1 MLAIQGSVWLVSG
14 HVVSSVVN
22 LLKAFILWP
31 GRNRP
36 AGARHRTVVSSQVV
50 VTIVVLLMYEY
61 HTPSDH
67 GLTDSPNTVQLA
79 GDRAIGR
86 PTYAVRP
93 GDSGP
98 EEGAV

>member
-1 MLAIQGSVWLVSG
+1 MFSYSRFRLASQRACCILSG
-14 HVVSSVVN
+14 EFTE
-22 LLKAFILWP
+22 AFILWP

-79 GDRAIGR
+79 GDRAMGR

>member
-1 MLAIQGSVWLVSG
+1 
-14 HVVSSVVN
+14 
-22 LLKAFILWP
+22 
-31 GRNRP
+31 
-36 AGARHRTVVSSQVV
+36 
-50 VTIVVLLMYEY
+50 MYEY

-79 GDRAIGR
+79 GDRAMGR